1 MSFRKLTRI
10 ETDLLAKCL
19 NFLALSSKT
28 MPNKDIIA
36 TIEDVVKS
44 LEKEEMKITTPRI
57 LPRFRNVPIEDDK
70 IISFDVTSLYTNIPI
85 IDTLILV
92 HDA

>member
-1 MSFRKLTRI
+1 MSFRKLTGI

-19 NFLALSSKT
+19 NFSLSSKT

>member
-1 MSFRKLTRI
+1 MSFRKLTRT
-10 ETDLLAKCL
+10 ETDLLAKYL
-19 NFLALSSKT
+19 NFSLSSKT
-28 MPNKDIIA
+28 MPNIIA

-70 IISFDVTSLYTNIPI
+70 IMSFDVTSLYTNILI